1 MFAHLLICLNFI
13 YFLIYNL
20 NATKNKRQYSYFIS
34 HSAHNWMDCALFCF
48 ARSTCKSYTFDK
60 QKCFL
65 FENNYGKTKL
75 NTLTTDIRK
84 QHWNIAKGC
93 RQQLCQPDEYCV
105 SYDKCS
111 YACLKL
117 AINCGLPESVL
128 NAKYVSMTNL
138 TYKGMV
144 QYECVDGYQPIGKK
158 KIRKSF
164 CQLNSKWT
172 KVDLKCSRI

>member
-1 MFAHLLICLNFI
+1 
-13 YFLIYNL
+13 
-20 NATKNKRQYSYFIS
+20 
-34 HSAHNWMDCALFCF
+34 MDCALFCF

-128 NAKYVSMTNL
+128 NAKYFLPTEFEMDQSRFKMFTDLIVEVKRKKGRLAFTN
-138 TYKGMV
+138 
-144 QYECVDGYQPIGKK
+144 
-158 KIRKSF
+158 
-164 CQLNSKWT
+164 
-172 KVDLKCSRI
+172 RIINGPKQICLVYVIILRLLIIPV